1 MFLPLLQECSFGSV
15 SHGLSPESQNFSSK
29 LKNSLGQ
36 LFRLTLPLLKCK
48 SKLQISLWKHNH
60 LIFVCLRADTVSFQV
75 YISPNSHMASFCC
88 VWEFAAPKPPH
99 PAEKLFKKSFCRL
112 QLAWSVFLTKVL
124 QLLFNPKFLKE
135 QWIHTVE
142 EISLCFFA
150 LICSISQKPGL
161 QKGNHHR
168 GETVRIIPG
177 TWGFLKNQL
186 LNFCGIKIIE
196 SSEQEKCPP

>member
-1 MFLPLLQECSFGSV
+1 MFLPLLQECSFESV

-60 LIFVCLRADTVSFQV
+60 LIFVCLKADTVSFQV

-99 PAEKLFKKSFCRL
+99 PTEKLFKKSFCRL
-112 QLAWSVFLTKVL
+112 QLAWSVFL
-124 QLLFNPKFLKE
+124 QLLRFYNCFLTQNFSRSNEFIPLRKFHYVFLHWFVVSAKSQDYKKGIITE
-135 QWIHTVE
+135 GKLWESFQALGAFLRTSFWIFVVLR
-142 EISLCFFA
+142 S
-150 LICSISQKPGL
+150 
-161 QKGNHHR
+161 
-168 GETVRIIPG
+168 
-177 TWGFLKNQL
+177 
-186 LNFCGIKIIE
+186 
-196 SSEQEKCPP
+196 